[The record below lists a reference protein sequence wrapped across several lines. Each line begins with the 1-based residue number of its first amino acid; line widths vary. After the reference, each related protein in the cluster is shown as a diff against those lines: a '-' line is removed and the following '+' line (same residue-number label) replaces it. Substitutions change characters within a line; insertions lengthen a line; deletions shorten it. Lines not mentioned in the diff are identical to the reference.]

1 MKYNFLVFFIFL
13 GSFLIK
19 AQENISLLDTVELEE
34 VIVKAVRADEKA
46 PFTQSI
52 VDKKDIEQRN
62 LAQDIPILLNYL
74 PSVVTTSDAGAGVG
88 YTGIRVR
95 GSDAT
100 RVNITINGIAFNDSE
115 SQGTYWVDLPDFA
128 SSVENLQL
136 QRGVGTSTNGSGAF
150 GASINILT
158 DAVSDKAFGEI
169 SSSFGSYN
177 TFKNN
182 VKFSTGLLNDH
193 IEIAGRL
200 SVISSDGYID
210 RATSDL
216 KSYFLQAAYKDE
228 NTLIKALSFGGHEIT
243 YQAWYGIDEET
254 LKTDRT
260 FNYAGIYTDDD
271 GNVQFYDNEVDNYK
285 QDHYQLHWNQAFN
298 NQWTTNIGLN
308 YTHGKGYFEQYK
320 EDEDFA
326 DYDFTAIEIG
336 GETINTTDLIR
347 RRWLDNDYYV
357 FNMNAN
363 YKNDNIDIIFGS
375 SYSFYDGD
383 HYGEVIWAQY
393 SGGSQI
399 RDQYYSGNSQKNDF
413 NLFAKAIY
421 ELNSNWSLFGDLQE
435 RFVYYQTSGLTSDR
449 IPIDVDE
456 RYSFFNP
463 KFGITYTINKQ
474 QNLYTSYARANK
486 EPNRV
491 DFENGVTQP
500 ETLNDF
506 ELGWRF
512 NTGKIKINTNA
523 YFMDYKNQLVL
534 TGKIDDVGNPI
545 RTTSGESYRLGIEID
560 ANFLIS
566 NQWSIKPNF
575 ALSSNKNKDFIAS
588 IDGELVALGKTDISY
603 SPNFI
608 AGNIVS
614 YQPIDNL
621 QINFL
626 SKFVGEQY
634 MGNID
639 SESSKLDS
647 YFVNDLNVS
656 YILNNIPFFKSVVF
670 NALINNIF
678 NKKYISNGY
687 FYTYDDT
694 WSVPGETITIEGA
707 GYYPQAEI
715 NFLLGVTLR
724 F

>member
-1 MKYNFLVFFIFL
+1 MKYIFLVFFIYFGGFL
-13 GSFLIK
+13 VN
-19 AQENISLLDTVELEE
+19 AQDNISLLDTVELEE
-34 VIVKAVRADEKA
+34 IVVKAVRADKKA
-46 PFTQSI
+46 PFAQTI

-150 GASINILT
+150 GASLNFLT
-158 DAVSDKAFGEI
+158 DFVSENAFGEI

-182 VKFSTGLLNDH
+182 IKFSTGLLNDH

-200 SVISSDGYID
+200 SVISSNGYID

-216 KSYFLQAAYKDE
+216 KSYFLQAAYNDE

-260 FNYAGIYTDDD
+260 FNFAGIYTDDD

-285 QDHYQLHWNQAFN
+285 QDHYQLHWNQIFSDH
-298 NQWTTNIGLN
+298 WTSNIGLN
-308 YTHGKGYFEQYK
+308 YTHGKGYYEQYK
-320 EDEDFA
+320 EDQDFT
-326 DYDFTAIEIG
+326 DYDFTPIEIG
-336 GETINTTDLIR
+336 EETINTTDLIR

-357 FNMNAN
+357 FNANAN
-363 YKNDNIDIIFGS
+363 YKNDKIDIIFGS

-393 SGGSQI
+393 AGGSNI
-399 RDQYYSGNSQKNDF
+399 RDQYYSGNSQKNDLS
-413 NLFAKAIY
+413 LFAKVTY
-421 ELNSNWSLFGDLQE
+421 QLNSNWSLFGDLQE
-435 RFVYYQTSGLTSDR
+435 RFVSYQTSGLTSDR
-449 IPIDVDE
+449 IPIDIDE
-456 RYSFFNP
+456 NYSFFNP

-491 DFENGVTQP
+491 DFENGVFQP

-506 ELGWRF
+506 ELGWRL

-523 YFMDYKNQLVL
+523 YFMNYRNQLVL

-545 RTTSGESYRLGIEID
+545 RTTSGESYRMGIEID
-560 ANFLIS
+560 ANFIIS
-566 NQWSIKPNF
+566 NHWSVKPNI

-588 IDGELVALGKTDISY
+588 IDGDLVALGKTNISY

-608 AGNIVS
+608 AGNIIS
-614 YQPIDNL
+614 YHPIDNL
-621 QINFL
+621 QFNFL
-626 SKFVGEQY
+626 SKYIGEQF

-639 SESSKLDS
+639 SEASKLDS
-647 YFVNDLNVS
+647 YFVNDLNIS
-656 YILNNIPFFKSVVF
+656 YVLNNIPIFKSVVF
-670 NALINNIF
+670 NGLINNIF
-678 NKKYISNGY
+678 NKKYVSNGY